1 MSRYYDLKIVIPEDP
16 SLWIY
21 QSYLEKIDPQLN
33 ETLHQSLHV
42 YEELVDRTWS
52 HAITKLR
59 MMIRYLEQSIAENDE
74 SINVDAVYEE
84 IDNLLSLLEQH
95 FKAFEE
101 DELSKMR
108 EVAVKCSQ
116 LKGFVKVYCGESN
129 QADHLFETKEIR
141 FGTVPEFFEVSTQF
155 EKHITQAGNSLLYL
169 KEIVEHLLSF
179 KYLRTT
185 LEMSNDKATLI
196 SEYMKSIRQLEDH
209 SLKATDS
216 LKAIREHS
224 LISVIEPSATY
235 MYKDDASQLLHD
247 YHRYVDQKRSTFR
260 KKVNPQLLSDHEQA
274 LRDVTSDRQ
283 TIQKLVEQLKYA
295 MKYSSLNDNQSYT
308 TILDVLSDRVSESTL
323 YMNWLT
329 SQTCYVQAINSLDFI
344 VRYSISEESVLVTLI
359 CQPMRSPSNTQ
370 YGSLNGVPVREH
382 PEFIHQKNR
391 IRERQPDLD
400 DHELNQLALERIIEE
415 NGLLSLSDF
424 DSIPKFTFMFKLK

>member
-1 MSRYYDLKIVIPEDP
+1 MSQYYDLKIVIPEDP

-42 YEELVDRTWS
+42 YEDLVDRTWS
-52 HAITKLR
+52 HPITKLR
-59 MMIRYLEQSIAENDE
+59 MMIRYLERSIAENDE

-84 IDNLLSLLEQH
+84 IDNLLRLLEEN

-101 DELSKMR
+101 DDLSKMR

-116 LKGFVKVYCGESN
+116 LKDFVKVYCGESN
-129 QADHLFETKEIR
+129 QANHLFETKEIR
-141 FGTVPEFFEVSTQF
+141 FGAVPGFFEISAQF
-155 EKHITQAGNSLLYL
+155 EKHITQAGNALLYL

-196 SEYMKSIRQLEDH
+196 SEYSKSIRQLEEH

-224 LISVIEPSATY
+224 LIGVIESSANY

-247 YHRYVDQKRSTFR
+247 YRRYVDQKRSTFR
-260 KKVNPQLLSDHEQA
+260 KKVNPQLLSDYEQA
-274 LRDVTSDRQ
+274 LRDVTSDQQ
-283 TIQKLVEQLKYA
+283 TIQKLVEQLKYV
-295 MKYSSLNDNQSYT
+295 MKYSSLNDDQSYKIT
-308 TILDVLSDRVSESTL
+308 LDVLSDRVSESTL
-323 YMNWLT
+323 FMNWLRL
-329 SQTCYVQAINSLDFI
+329 QDRYVQAIDSLKFI
-344 VRYSISEESVLVTLI
+344 VHYSIVENSVSI
-359 CQPMRSPSNTQ
+359 AIACQPMCSVNNAQ
-370 YGSLNGVPVREH
+370 YGLLNGIPIREH

-391 IRERQPDLD
+391 IRERQSDLSD
-400 DHELNQLALERIIEE
+400 NELNQLALERIIEE
-415 NGLLSLSDF
+415 NGVLSSSDF
-424 DSIPKFTFMFKLK
+424 DSIPEFTFSQK

>member
-33 ETLHQSLHV
+33 DTLHQSLHV
-42 YEELVDRTWS
+42 YEDLVDRTWS

-59 MMIRYLEQSIAENDE
+59 MMIRYLEQSIAENDDT
-74 SINVDAVYEE
+74 INTEAVYEE

-141 FGTVPEFFEVSTQF
+141 FGTVPEFFEVSAQF
-155 EKHITQAGNSLLYL
+155 EKHITQAGNALLYL
-169 KEIVEHLLSF
+169 KEIVECLLSF

-185 LEMSNDKATLI
+185 LEMSNDKAMLI

-224 LISVIEPSATY
+224 LIGVIEPSATY
-235 MYKDDASQLLHD
+235 MYKEDASQLLHD
-247 YHRYVDQKRSTFR
+247 YHRYTDQKRSTFR
-260 KKVNPQLLSDHEQA
+260 KKVNSQLLSDYEQA
-274 LRDVTSDRQ
+274 LRDVTSDQ
-283 TIQKLVEQLKYA
+283 QVIQKLVEQLKYV
-295 MKYSSLNDNQSYT
+295 MKYSSLNQDQSYKT
-308 TILDVLSDRVSESTL
+308 TLDVLSDRVSESKL
-323 YMNWLT
+323 YMNWLE
-329 SQTCYVQAINSLDFI
+329 SQTCYVQAIDSLDFI
-344 VRYSISEESVLVTLI
+344 VHYSISEESVLVTII
-359 CQPMRSPSNTQ
+359 CQPMCSPSNMQ

-391 IRERQPDLD
+391 MRERQPDLSD
-400 DHELNQLALERIIEE
+400 NELNQLALERIIEE

-424 DSIPKFTFMFKLK
+424 DSIPEFTFAFKIE